1 MKDDSEVKK
10 SPLCQAITVS
20 GKTVQIDIIEDGEGG
35 WLLEVVDEYNN
46 TTGWEDAFD
55 TEKSALSEALD
66 TIEQE
71 GIGAL
76 IGRPTNIVH

>member
-1 MKDDSEVKK
+1 MNDENEVKK
-10 SPLCQAITVS
+10 SPLCQAVTVG

-35 WLLEVVDEYNN
+35 WLLEVIDEHNN
-46 TTGWEDAFD
+46 TTGWEDPFD

-76 IGRPTNIVH
+76 IGMPKNKVH

>member
-1 MKDDSEVKK
+1 MNDENEVKK
-10 SPLCQAITVS
+10 SPLCQAVTVG
-20 GKTVQIDIIEDGEGG
+20 GKTVQVDIIEDGEGG
-35 WLLEVVDEYNN
+35 WLLEVIDEHNN

-76 IGRPTNIVH
+76 IGMPKNKVH